1 MAAKDHL
8 VHTRGLV
15 HTRAYSD
22 ELWKNFGPGDY
33 GCKGPLST
41 YARLSKY
48 ARVLLTNSGK
58 ISVRVTMAAKDHLV
72 HKTRV
77 VHRWGFR

>member
-15 HTRAYSD
+15 NTRAYSD

-41 YARLSKY
+41 YAR
-48 ARVLLTNSGK
+48 G
-58 ISVRVTMAAKDHLV
+58 LV
-72 HKTRV
+72 HTRAYSDELWKNFGPGDYGC
-77 VHRWGFR
+77 RGPPST

>member
-48 ARVLLTNSGK
+48 ARVL
-58 ISVRVTMAAKDHLV
+58 
-72 HKTRV
+72 
-77 VHRWGFR
+77 

>member
-15 HTRAYSD
+15 NTRAYSD
-22 ELWKNFGPGDY
+22 ELWKIFGPGDY
-33 GCKGPLST
+33 GCKGPPSTQDARCSSMGLSVSCG
-41 YARLSKY
+41 RFKFFSP
-48 ARVLLTNSGK
+48 VPGG
-58 ISVRVTMAAKDHLV
+58 VLV
-72 HKTRV
+72 HTRV